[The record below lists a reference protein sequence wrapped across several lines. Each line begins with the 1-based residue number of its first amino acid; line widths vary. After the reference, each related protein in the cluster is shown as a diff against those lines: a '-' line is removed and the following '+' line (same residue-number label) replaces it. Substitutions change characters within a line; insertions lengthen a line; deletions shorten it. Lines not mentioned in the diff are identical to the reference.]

1 MRIFFSILIAL
12 MMSKLV
18 FAAQVEGP
26 AVESGVSP
34 DVRHRCQLEAQAKP
48 AVGDLPLKVL
58 ESTVESV
65 LPMFVFI
72 SGDGGWNSFDET
84 LCGCLTKQGIPVVV
98 LDARKYFWKSRT
110 PEETATDLI
119 TIIETYGHIW
129 KRDTFVLAGFSFGA
143 SLVPFL
149 VNRFPAGVLSR
160 QASAILI
167 SPDKNCDFEIHLSDM
182 LNLGSSKDKYDVI
195 SEIQRCGFKN
205 MEAIFG
211 SDENQDIR
219 QSFLKTG
226 IKVEILQ
233 GNHHFD
239 SDSEALADL
248 IVKRLRSQE

>member
-12 MMSKLV
+12 MMSKLA
-18 FAAQVEGP
+18 FAVQVEAP
-26 AVESGVSP
+26 AVESGASP
-34 DVRHRCQLEAQAKP
+34 DIRYRCQVEAQAKL

-58 ESTVESV
+58 ESTIASG

-84 LCGCLTKQGIPVVV
+84 LCGCLTRQGIPVVV
-98 LDARKYFWKSRT
+98 FDAQKYFWKRRT

-119 TIIETYGHIW
+119 TVIETYGHIW
-129 KRDTFVLAGFSFGA
+129 KRDRFVLAGFSFGA

-149 VNRFPAGVLSR
+149 VNRFPAGILSR
-160 QASAILI
+160 QVSAILI
-167 SPDKNCDFEIHLSDM
+167 SPDKRCDFEIHLSDM
-182 LNLGSSKDKYDVI
+182 LNLGLSKGKYDVI
-195 SEIQRCGFKN
+195 SEIKRSSFKN

-219 QSFLKTG
+219 QLFFKTG